1 MKEVS
6 KLKKPQSWRKWGPY
20 LSERQWGTVRED
32 YSASGD
38 AWNFITHDMARSKA
52 YRWGEEGIGG
62 ISDEQQI
69 LCLATSYWN
78 GKDPILKERLFGLT
92 NPEGNHGEDV
102 KELYYYLDNVPSHS
116 YMKFLYKYP
125 QGAFP
130 YRQLLAEN
138 KARGKFDPEYEL
150 IDTGL
155 FDEDKYFDV
164 FTEYAKNDESDLLIR
179 YTIHNRGN
187 QAATLHF
194 LPTLWFRNFLD
205 WTETSRPVISPLDS
219 NLLMLKSEKL
229 GNYYCYLEE
238 EAPFL
243 FTENETNNQKLYG
256 SANATLYVKDGINDY
271 VVNGKNDSINPQ
283 QNGTKVAI
291 YYQKEIAAQSNITI
305 KIRLANKKIKTPF
318 TDFDHIFSAQISL
331 ADDFYAEKQ
340 KGKTE
345 DEQLVQRQAWAGMLW
360 SKQFY
365 YYYVKEWLEG
375 DAGEP
380 KPPQSHQIGR
390 NEDWGHLRASDI
402 ISMPDNWEYPWFAA
416 WDLAFHCIPLASID
430 IKFAKQQILLL
441 ITERYMHPNGQF
453 PAYEWNFSD
462 VNPPVH
468 SWAAWKIYQME
479 KESTGKGDLAFLE
492 KMFHK
497 MMLNFN
503 WWVNRKDTEGNNIF
517 EGGFLGLDNIGI
529 FDRSKPLPG
538 GGVLEQ
544 SDGTSWMAMYALN
557 MMRIAME
564 LSYHNL
570 VYVDMAIKF
579 AEHFFYIAGAMANM
593 NNIEGAGLWDEEDG
607 FYYDMLHT
615 NDGDWKRLKLRT
627 LVGLL
632 PLIAVDVIDD
642 KNWLKLPELVAH
654 IRWFTR
660 QRPDLA
666 KLVSNW
672 EGKNNEGNLQLL
684 SLLRGHRMKC
694 LLRRMLD
701 ENEFF
706 SDFGIRSISKV
717 YEKNPF
723 VFEFNHEVFE
733 VKYTP
738 AESDTGMFGGNSNW
752 RGPIWMPVN
761 YLLIE
766 SIHRFHD
773 YYGDD
778 FKIEMPTGSGNY
790 TTLKDAANRVS
801 KRLVNIFLKDENG
814 KRAVFGDNKK
824 LQEDPHFKD
833 YILFHEYFNG
843 DNGKGLG
850 ASHQTGWTGLVAMLI

>member
-1 MKEVS
+1 MKETT
-6 KLKKPQSWRKWGPY
+6 KLKNPKTWRKWGPY

-32 YSASGD
+32 YSEGSD
-38 AWNFITHDMARSKA
+38 AWDYVTHDMSRSKA
-52 YRWGEEGIGG
+52 YRWGEDGIGG
-62 ISDEQQI
+62 LSDDQQQ
-69 LCLATSYWN
+69 LCLATAYWN
-78 GKDPILKERLFGLT
+78 GKDAILKERLFGLT

-125 QGAFP
+125 QGEFP
-130 YRQLLAEN
+130 YKQLLSEN
-138 KARGKFDPEYEL
+138 KNRGKLDPEFEL

-155 FDEDKYFDV
+155 FDNDKYFDV
-164 FTEYAKNDESDLLIR
+164 FTEYAKNEENDILIQ
-179 YTIHNRGN
+179 YTIHNRGDED
-187 QAATLHF
+187 AELHF
-194 LPTLWFRNFLD
+194 LPTLWFRNTLD
-205 WTETSRPVISPLDS
+205 WTKTSRPVISPTDAAV
-219 NLLMLKSEKL
+219 LKLQTKKM
-229 GNYYCYLEE
+229 GDYFCYLEE

-243 FTENETNNQKLYG
+243 FTENETNNQKLYNTD
-256 SANATLYVKDGINDY
+256 NATPHVKDGVNDFIVHGDQTAIN
-271 VVNGKNDSINPQ
+271 Q
-283 QNGTKVAI
+283 QPSGTKVAVH
-291 YYQKEIAAQSNITI
+291 YQKTIPANGSIAI
-305 KIRLANKKIKTPF
+305 KLRLADKTMKAPF
-318 TDFDHIFSAQISL
+318 KDFDKIFKAQQAF

-340 KGKTE
+340 KGKTV
-345 DEQLVQRQAWAGMLW
+345 DEKLVQRQAWAGMLW

-365 YYYVKEWLEG
+365 YYYVKQWLEG
-375 DAGEP
+375 DEGKPEP
-380 KPPQSHQIGR
+380 PLSHQEGR
-390 NEDWGHLRASDI
+390 NKDWEHVMAADI

-430 IKFAKQQILLL
+430 VEFAKDQTLLL
-441 ITERYMHPNGQF
+441 VSERYMHPNGQL

-479 KESTGKGDLAFLE
+479 KKSTGKGDLVFLE

-497 MMLNFN
+497 MLLNFN

-517 EGGFLGLDNIGI
+517 EGGFLGLDNIGV

-564 LSYHNL
+564 LSYNND
-570 VYVDMAIKF
+570 VYEDMAVKF
-579 AEHFFYIAGAMANM
+579 SEHFFYIAGAMANM
-593 NNIEGAGLWDEEDG
+593 NNEQDAGLWDEEDG
-607 FYYDMLHT
+607 FYYDMMHT
-615 NDGDWKRLKLRT
+615 ADGDWMRLKLRT

-632 PLIAVDVIDD
+632 PLIAVEVIEEN
-642 KNWLKLPELVAH
+642 NWDKLPRLVKH
-654 IRWFTR
+654 IKWFTS

-666 KLVSNW
+666 LLVSNW
-672 EGKNNEGNLQLL
+672 EGKNDEGNKQLL

-706 SDFGIRSISKV
+706 SDFGVRSISKV
-717 YEKNPF
+717 YEENPF
-723 VFEFNHEVFE
+723 VFELGGETFK

-752 RGPIWMPVN
+752 RGPIWMPIN
-761 YLLIE
+761 YMLIE
-766 SIHRFHD
+766 SMYRFHD
-773 YYGDD
+773 YYGDE

-790 TTLKDAANRVS
+790 TTIKDAADTVS
-801 KRLVNIFLKDENG
+801 KRLVSIFLKDENG
-814 KRAVFGDNKK
+814 NRAVFGDNKK

-833 YILFHEYFNG
+833 YIVFHEYFNG

>member
-1 MKEVS
+1 MKEAN
-6 KLKKPQSWRKWGPY
+6 KLNKPQSWRKWGPY

-32 YSASGD
+32 YSVNGD
-38 AWNFITHDMARSKA
+38 AWEYVSHDMARSKA

-62 ISDEQQI
+62 LSDDQQV
-69 LCLATSYWN
+69 LCLATAYWN

-125 QGAFP
+125 QGEFP
-130 YRQLLAEN
+130 YQQLLAEN
-138 KARGKFDPEYEL
+138 KKRGKQDPEFEL

-155 FDEDKYFDV
+155 FDDDQYFDV
-164 FTEYAKNDESDLLIR
+164 FTEYAKNTENDILIQ
-179 YTIHNRGN
+179 YTIHNRGSED
-187 QAATLHF
+187 AVLHF
-194 LPTLWFRNFLD
+194 LPTLWFRNPLD
-205 WTETSRPVISPLDS
+205 WSESNRPVISPLDCDV
-219 NLLMLKSEKL
+219 LMLQTKKL

-238 EAPFL
+238 QAPFL
-243 FTENETNNQKLYG
+243 FTENESNNQKLYN
-256 SANATLYVKDGINDY
+256 STNTSKHVKDGINDY
-271 VVNGKNDSINPQ
+271 VVNGKTEAINEQ

-291 YYQKEIAAQSNITI
+291 HYQKTI
-305 KIRLANKKIKTPF
+305 PTKGSVTIRLRLSDQKNSNPF
-318 TDFDHIFSAQISL
+318 KDFEAIFKAQLSL

-340 KGKTE
+340 KGKNE
-345 DEQLVQRQAWAGMLW
+345 DQKLVQRQAWAGMLW

-375 DAGEP
+375 DKNEP
-380 KPPQSHQIGR
+380 APPLNHQRGR
-390 NEDWGHLRASDI
+390 NKDWEHLMAADI

-430 IKFAKQQILLL
+430 IGFAKQQILLL

-468 SWAAWKIYQME
+468 SWAAWKIYEME
-479 KESTGKGDLAFLE
+479 KKNTGKGDLIFLE
-492 KMFHK
+492 RMFHK
-497 MMLNFN
+497 MLLNFN

-517 EGGFLGLDNIGI
+517 EGGFLGLDNIGV

-538 GGVLEQ
+538 GGILEQ

-564 LSYHNL
+564 LSYQNH
-570 VYVDMAIKF
+570 VYEDMAVKF
-579 AEHFFYIAGAMANM
+579 SEHFFYIAGAMANM
-593 NNIEGAGLWDEEDG
+593 NNVEGAGLWDEEDG
-607 FYYDMLHT
+607 FYYDMLHSD
-615 NDGDWKRLKLRT
+615 DGDWKRLRLRT

-632 PLIAVDVIDD
+632 PLIAVEVIEENKWD
-642 KNWLKLPELVAH
+642 KLPRLVSH
-654 IRWFTR
+654 IKWFTE

-666 KLVSNW
+666 MLVSNW
-672 EGKNNEGNLQLL
+672 EGKDGKSQLL

-706 SDFGIRSISKV
+706 SDFGIRSVSKV
-717 YEKNPF
+717 YEENPF
-723 VFEFNHEVFE
+723 IFELGGEVFE

-766 SIHRFHD
+766 SMYRFHD

-778 FKIEMPTGSGNY
+778 FKIEMPTGSGQY
-790 TTLKDAANRVS
+790 TTLKDAANEVS
-801 KRLVNIFLKDENG
+801 HRLIAIFLKDSNG
-814 KRAVFGDNKK
+814 QRAVFGDNKK